1 VRIIVI
7 SDSHGNGRNLG
18 KIIENNLNADIFMHL
33 GDGERE
39 YLEITKRYENIDFRF
54 VRGNN
59 DYASTAPIFQIIDTD
74 KARIF
79 CTHGNRYGVYG
90 GLNSLF
96 LTAKANDCNVALFG
110 HTHIALED
118 YEDGVYFLNPGSC
131 SQPRGGKGPSYGFVD
146 ITNAGIVTGIVY
158 I

>member
-1 VRIIVI
+1 M
-7 SDSHGNGRNLG
+7 SDSHGNGGILR
-18 KIIENNLNADIFMHL
+18 KIIDKNRNADIFVHL

-39 YLEITKRYENIDFRF
+39 FTEVSKLYENIDFRF

-59 DYASTAPIFQIIDTD
+59 DYASNAPIFQIIDTD

-79 CTHGNRYGVYG
+79 LTHGNRYGVYG

-96 LTAKANDCNVALFG
+96 LTAKENDCNVVLFG
-110 HTHIALED
+110 HTHIPLED

-131 SQPRGGKGPSYGFVD
+131 SLPRGGKGPSYGFVD
-146 ITNAGIVTGIVY
+146 ITKAGIITGVVY